1 MILRTTAALLLCLL
15 TLLSPAFAQESTPEA
30 TSESTPEIEATDE
43 PTPEVTPLAELPG
56 AGQFTIQQPYG
67 GQRRVY
73 RLLVPQ
79 SYDAEGDG
87 LPVVFVLHGA
97 GGTGLG
103 IAGFSGFS
111 DLAEREGFI
120 VVYPDGLNNAWN
132 DNRPD
137 PRVQSVDDVGFI
149 TSILDYLIA
158 NLNVDTD
165 RVYTVGYSMGGMM
178 SYRLGCDARDRFAA
192 IGSVA
197 STMPEYLIPLC
208 DGVTPLPVL
217 VIQGTDD
224 NVVPWV
230 GYRGGY
236 LSARNTL
243 AHWGALNGCADQAP
257 AMEVLPDADPGDGTL
272 VVLETH
278 TDCAEGSEVALYG
291 VHNGGHTW
299 PGRAIQAPFD
309 LGLTTRDF
317 EASEV
322 IWEFF
327 SRHSL

>member
-1 MILRTTAALLLCLL
+1 MIRRLTSTLLFCLL
-15 TLLSPAFAQESTPEA
+15 AFISPAFAQESTPE
-30 TSESTPEIEATDE
+30 STPAPEITDE
-43 PTPEVTPLAELPG
+43 PTPETTPLAELPG
-56 AGQFTIQQPYG
+56 AGQFTIQQPYDG
-67 GQRRVY
+67 VTRVY
-73 RLLVPQ
+73 RMIVPE
-79 SYDAEGDG
+79 SYRDEGDG
-87 LPVVFVLHGA
+87 MPLVFVLHGA

-103 IAGFSGFS
+103 IAGFSGFNE
-111 DLAEREGFI
+111 LAEREGFI
-120 VVYPDGLNNAWN
+120 VVYPDGLGGAWN

-137 PRVQSVDDVGFI
+137 PRLQAIDDVGFL
-149 TSILDYLIA
+149 TYILDYLID
-158 NLNVDTD
+158 NLNVDAN

-178 SYRLGCDARDRFAA
+178 SYRLGCEARDRFAA
-192 IGSVA
+192 VASVA
-197 STMPEYLIPLC
+197 STMPEYLINLC
-208 DGVTPLPVL
+208 DEVRPLPVL

-236 LSARNTL
+236 LSARDTL
-243 AHWGALNGCADQAP
+243 RHWGALNGCTEQAP
-257 AMEVLPDADPGDGTL
+257 TMETLPDINPEDGTL

-278 TDCAEGSEVALYG
+278 PDCEGNSEVALYG

-317 EASEV
+317 EASEA

-327 SRHSL
+327 SRHAL